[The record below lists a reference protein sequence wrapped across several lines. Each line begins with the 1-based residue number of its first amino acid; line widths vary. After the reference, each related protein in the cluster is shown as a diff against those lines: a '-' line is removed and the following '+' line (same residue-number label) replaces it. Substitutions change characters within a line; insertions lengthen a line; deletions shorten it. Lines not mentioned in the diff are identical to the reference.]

1 MQVVPAGNRDRMGNN
16 YTAGWL
22 IGTLPFARSGVRS
35 NHMSIFQGKKVI
47 LGVTGSI
54 AAYKSLLLIRLLIRE
69 GASVR
74 VIQTAASRDFVT
86 PLSLSTLSKN
96 PVLSDLVDSG
106 TWANHVELGRW
117 ADLLLIAPLSC
128 HTMAKMAHGICDNLL
143 LATWLSA
150 VCPVALAPAMDED
163 MWKHPVTQLNLERLR
178 SFGNHIIPVGN
189 GELASG
195 LFGDGRMAEPEE
207 ILTFIGPLIG
217 GGRMELSGR
226 RALVTAGPTYE
237 AIDPVR
243 FIGNHSSGKMGVA
256 LAEEL
261 AARGAQVDLVLGPSS
276 VGVSTPGIAVH
287 RVVSA
292 EEMYKLSVDR
302 WQGADIGIL
311 SAAVAD
317 YRPVEAAKEKIKKME
332 EKLTLELTRTEDIL
346 KTLGESKKNGQVLVG
361 FALEG
366 SDERTYALS
375 KLKAKNADMIVL
387 NSLNDPGATFGY
399 DTNKVTLFRRDG
411 TELGYERKPK
421 QQVARDIVDQVVKL
435 LYV

>member
-1 MQVVPAGNRDRMGNN
+1 
-16 YTAGWL
+16 
-22 IGTLPFARSGVRS
+22 
-35 NHMSIFQGKKVI
+35 MSIFQGKKI
-47 LGVTGSI
+47 LLGVTGSI

-69 GASVR
+69 GALVR
-74 VIQTAASRDFVT
+74 VIQTPASRDFVT

-96 PVLSDLVDSG
+96 PVLADMADAG

-128 HTMAKMAHGICDNLL
+128 NTLAKMAHGICDNLL
-143 LATWLSA
+143 LATYLSA
-150 VCPVALAPAMDED
+150 ICPVVAAPAMDED
-163 MWKHPVTQLNLERLR
+163 MWMHPATRANLERLQ
-178 SFGNHIIPVGN
+178 SFGNYVIPVGN

-195 LFGDGRMAEPEE
+195 LFGDGRMAELEE
-207 ILTFIGPLIG
+207 ILHFIGGVIG
-217 GGRMELSGR
+217 GERGGVTDGLVGGVTGGLVGGVIDGSVAGVIDGERLELMGK

-261 AARGAQVDLVLGPSS
+261 AVRGAQVDLILGPSAIE
-276 VGVSTPGIAVH
+276 VNRPGVVVH

-292 EEMYKLSVDR
+292 EEMYKVSVDR
-302 WQGADIGIL
+302 WAGADIGVL

-317 YRPVEAAKEKIKKME
+317 YRPVEPAKEKIKKTG
-332 EKLTLELTRTEDIL
+332 EKLTLELTRTADIL
-346 KTLGESKKNGQVLVG
+346 KTLGGTKRKGQVLVG

-366 SDERTYALS
+366 NDERAYALK
-375 KLKAKNADMIVL
+375 KLQTKNADLIVL
-387 NSLNDPGATFGY
+387 NSLNDAGATFGY
-399 DTNKVTLFRRDG
+399 DTNKITVFGRDG
-411 TELGYERKPK
+411 FELGFERKPK
-421 QQVARDIVDQVVKL
+421 QQVAKDIVDQVVKL